1 MKPVEYNI
9 SKKDMKSIDPLD
21 WRKKDTILEWAA
33 RYEIKHNE
41 RLYQSL
47 HDMKKAGGTLA
58 MKTFWQCVRDRV
70 AIYDQIIETEITQRV
85 EKQVFKKMFYLII
98 ANISFLTIL
107 YFKVIQL

>member
-1 MKPVEYNI
+1 MKVVEDNALGLE
-9 SKKDMKSIDPLD
+9 MKSIDSFD
-21 WRKKDTILEWAA
+21 WRKIDTILEWAA

-47 HDMKKAGGTLA
+47 HDMKKAGGALA

-98 ANISFLTIL
+98 ANISILTIL
-107 YFKVIQL
+107 YFKVMKL

>member
-1 MKPVEYNI
+1 MKVVEDNALGLE
-9 SKKDMKSIDPLD
+9 MKSIDSFD
-21 WRKKDTILEWAA
+21 WRKIDTILEWAA

-70 AIYDQIIETEITQRV
+70 AIYDQIIETELPKELKSRFSKRCFI
-85 EKQVFKKMFYLII
+85 
-98 ANISFLTIL
+98 
-107 YFKVIQL
+107 

>member
-33 RYEIKHNE
+33 RYEIKHDE

-58 MKTFWQCVRDRV
+58 MKTFWKCVRDRV
-70 AIYDQIIETEITQRV
+70 AVYDQIIETKITQRV
-85 EKQVFKKMFYLII
+85 EEQVSKKMFYLII
-98 ANISFLTIL
+98 TNISFLTIL